1 MPRLRHF
8 GTDSSLG
15 LLLLWLEL
23 VLGVPSTF
31 LRSSVCQFWSNFGVS
46 PGVWSVL
53 GRDFLLAMATLLVCL
68 GAVVAVDLLVS
79 CLFAF
84 IDLLQ
89 QALLGQVDR

>member
-1 MPRLRHF
+1 M
-8 GTDSSLG
+8 
-15 LLLLWLEL
+15 
-23 VLGVPSTF
+23 
-31 LRSSVCQFWSNFGVS
+31 CQFWSNFGIS

-79 CLFAF
+79 RLFAF